1 MNIWMEILSKFP
13 ERAGA
18 YLIAPI
24 NSETKKD
31 NPIYRVMMKPDVG
44 DLVFHCVLSIASG
57 QETAITSYSMV
68 AYRYCIQA
76 EADPLCVAAPP
87 YRKVILNGQQMLNH
101 PITQSKM
108 REHRAAFER
117 AMAIETGTRAPFDK
131 NFNIKQLY
139 LTRIPR
145 GFMPIFELIS
155 DTNIII
161 RT

>member
-31 NPIYRVMMKPDVG
+31 NPIYRVMMRPDVG
-44 DLVFHCVLSIASG
+44 DLVFHCVLSTASG
-57 QETAITSYSMV
+57 QETAITSYSIV
-68 AYRYCIQA
+68 ACRYCIQA
-76 EADPLCVAAPP
+76 EADPLCVASPP
-87 YRKVILNGQQMLNH
+87 YRKVILNGRQMLNR
-101 PITQSKM
+101 PITRTKM
-108 REHRAAFER
+108 REHRAAFEK
-117 AMAIETGTRAPFDK
+117 AMAIEAGTRAPFDK

-145 GFMPIFELIS
+145 GFIPIFELIS
-155 DTNIII
+155 ESKIST
-161 RT
+161 